1 MLMIISIL
9 KFILVVVILAMMV
22 LILLGINHLFAGNF
36 TANRKDTEQLR
47 RDVENSENVITRNN
61 IFHTLVRKSE
71 QLDKVKSQK
80 VV

>member
-1 MLMIISIL
+1 MIISIL

-36 TANRKDTEQLR
+36 TANRKDAEQLR
-47 RDVENSENVITRNN
+47 REVENSEKVITRNN

-71 QLDKVKSQK
+71 QLEKANSQK